1 MKNNIIYPISFGRVT
16 KTWSREKFIR
26 QLSAQFPD
34 HDIEAYANALG
45 LISEAVAPEAPPAI
59 PPRVFTSEED
69 AREAGRREGAEDAA
83 LLKEVL
89 DLGNED
95 PATSSN
101 KTSKPKGG
109 KK

>member
-1 MKNNIIYPISFGRVT
+1 MKISFNKDAVAHMT
-16 KTWSREKFIR
+16 AEQFIAHF
-26 QLSAQFPD
+26 QPTYPD
-34 HDIEAYANALG
+34 ADLQAYAISLG

-59 PPRVFTSEED
+59 PPRTFASEEE
-69 AREAGRREGAEDAA
+69 AKEAGRREGADDAA

-89 DLGNED
+89 DLGNKD
-95 PATSSN
+95 LATSS

>member
-1 MKNNIIYPISFGRVT
+1 MKQKAILHPISFGKAT

-26 QLSAQFPD
+26 QLSSQFPD
-34 HDIEAYANALG
+34 HDIESCADALG
-45 LISEAVAPEAPPAI
+45 LVSEAVAGEAPPAI
-59 PPRVFTSEED
+59 PPRTFTTADE

-83 LLKEVL
+83 LLKDFLNQGAEV
-89 DLGNED
+89 
-95 PATSSN
+95 PATSS

>member
-1 MKNNIIYPISFGRVT
+1 MKQNIIHPISFNPIV
-16 KTWSREKFIR
+16 KTWSRERFIR

-34 HDIEAYANALG
+34 HDIEAYANELG

-59 PPRVFTSEED
+59 PPRVFASEEE
-69 AREAGRREGAEDAA
+69 ARDAGRCEGAEDAA
-83 LLKEVL
+83 LLKEIL
-89 DLGNED
+89 NLETED
-95 PATSSN
+95 PATSS